1 MKTDEDLTAQPIPLL
16 VRKIAIPASVG
27 FFFNTMYN
35 VVDTYFGGLISTQAL
50 AALSLSFPIFF
61 MIISIGSGLSTG
73 TTTLM
78 ATSAGAGNSTQVRVF
93 AIQGITYGLLLSMFV
108 TLFGIYTSPFLFS
121 ILGASGDYLSVCLQ
135 YMNTIFAGSFLFMLL
150 YMLNAIL
157 NAHGNTKPFRNF
169 LIIGF
174 VMNVILDPWFIYG
187 GFGVPPLGVTGI
199 ALATVLIQLLGCIYL
214 TAKIF
219 QIGLI
224 SGCTLRDAVP
234 KLQPYKEISQQGF
247 PASVNMMT
255 VGVGIFVITYFI
267 SKFGKEAVA
276 AYGIATRVEQIALLP
291 TIGLNIATLTLVA
304 QNNGARLY
312 DRIYES
318 LYTALKYGGILMSVG
333 TLGVFIFAGQLMAI
347 FTGDSTVISVGAGY
361 LRIAAFLLYAYVI
374 LFVNVAAL
382 QGMKKPMFAVWIGM
396 FRQLVAPV
404 IVFYSATELLDFGL
418 KGVWWSIFL
427 INWSA
432 ALIAIIYSRRLLN
445 QVARTSPEGD

>member
-1 MKTDEDLTAQPIPLL
+1 MRTDEDLTAQPIPQL
-16 VRKIAIPASVG
+16 VKKIAIPASVG
-27 FFFNTMYN
+27 LFFNTMYN

-61 MIISIGSGLSTG
+61 IIISIGSGLSTG
-73 TTTLM
+73 ATALM
-78 ATSAGAGNSTQVRVF
+78 ATSAGAGNSAQVRLF
-93 AIQGITYGLLLSMFV
+93 AVQGVTYGLILSLIV
-108 TLFGIYTSPFLFS
+108 TLFGIWSSPFLFS
-121 ILGASGDYLSVCLQ
+121 TLGASGIYLDVSLQ
-135 YMNTIFAGSFLFMLL
+135 YMNTIFAGSCLFMLL

-174 VMNVILDPWFIYG
+174 LLNVILDPWFIYG
-187 GFGVPPLGVTGI
+187 GFGVPSLGIAGI
-199 ALATVLIQLLGCIYL
+199 ALATVLIQLLGCIYMSV
-214 TAKIF
+214 KVF
-219 QIGLI
+219 QTGLI
-224 SGCTLRDAVP
+224 TGFTLKDAMP
-234 KLQPYKEISQQGF
+234 KLQPYKEISQQGL

-304 QNNGARLY
+304 QNNGAGRY
-312 DRIYES
+312 DRVYES

-333 TLGVFIFAGQLMAI
+333 ALGIFSFADHLMAL
-347 FTGDSTVISVGAGY
+347 FTEDPTVISVGAGY
-361 LRIAAFLLYAYVI
+361 LKIAAFLLFAYVI

-382 QGMKKPMFAVWIGM
+382 QGMKKPMFAVWIGV
-396 FRQLVAPV
+396 FRQIAAP
-404 IVFYSATELLDFGL
+404 IVLFYSLTELLGFGL
-418 KGVWWSIFL
+418 NGIWWGIFS

-432 ALIAIIYSRRLLN
+432 AGMAIIYSRRLLN
-445 QVARTSPEGD
+445 RAARV

>member
-1 MKTDEDLTAQPIPLL
+1 MKTDAILTAQPIPQL
-16 VRKIAIPASVG
+16 VRNIAIPASVG

-61 MIISIGSGLSTG
+61 IIISVGSGLSTG
-73 TTTLM
+73 ATALM
-78 ATSAGAGNSTQVRVF
+78 ANSAGAGDSAQVRLF
-93 AIQGITYGLLLSMFV
+93 AVQGVTYGLILALFV
-108 TLFGIYTSPFLFS
+108 TLLGIYTSPFLFS
-121 ILGASGDYLSVCLQ
+121 ILGASGSYLTLCLQ

-150 YMLNAIL
+150 YMLNAVL

-174 VMNVILDPWFIYG
+174 LLNILLDPWFIYG

-214 TAKIF
+214 TAKVF
-219 QIGLI
+219 QTGLI
-224 SGCTLRDAVP
+224 SGFTLKEAIPR
-234 KLQPYKEISQQGF
+234 LQPYKEISQQGF

-255 VGVGIFVITYFI
+255 VGLGIFVITYFI

-276 AYGIATRVEQIALLP
+276 AYGIATRIEQIALLP

-304 QNNGARLY
+304 QNNGAGLY
-312 DRIYES
+312 NRIRES
-318 LYTALKYGGILMSVG
+318 LHTALKYGGILMSVG
-333 TLGVFIFAGQLMAI
+333 TLGIFTFAGYLMAI
-347 FTGDSTVISVGAGY
+347 FTDDSKVISVGTGY
-361 LRIAAFLLYAYVI
+361 LKIAAFLLFAYVI
-374 LFVNVAAL
+374 LFVHVAAL

-396 FRQLVAPV
+396 FRQIVAPV
-404 IVFYSATELLDFGL
+404 VVFYSVTEFLDFGL
-418 KGVWWSIFL
+418 KGVWWGIFS

-432 ALIAIIYSRRLLN
+432 AVIAIIYSRRRLN
-445 QVARTSPEGD
+445 QAACISAKVY